1 MSFVLL
7 VMLFTI
13 SSCSNDDDNTS
24 CVVDSTIDFPT
35 SNVTEIDSNAHRVYT
50 DVVINRS
57 AEEVWAVLTNF
68 DNMPNW
74 SSSFQGLSGNINDGG
89 EVTVT
94 YILPNPTTGE
104 PTQSQFVRTL
114 SYTEGQQFGWS
125 AESTTFPGIVDN
137 HIFKVEA
144 ISECQSRF
152 IQTDEF
158 RGENSFFTTE
168 DLANASLPLY
178 NQFNSELKLEVEQ

>member
-1 MSFVLL
+1 M
-7 VMLFTI
+7 
-13 SSCSNDDDNTS
+13 
-24 CVVDSTIDFPT
+24 
-35 SNVTEIDSNAHRVYT
+35 
-50 DVVINRS
+50 
-57 AEEVWAVLTNF
+57 
-68 DNMPNW
+68 
-74 SSSFQGLSGNINDGG
+74 
-89 EVTVT
+89 
-94 YILPNPTTGE
+94 
-104 PTQSQFVRTL
+104 RTL